1 MHNAPAVSYPAGR
14 CASAGAALAAIW
26 LAGAAGIVLWAAQA
40 RVAPMAF
47 AIACAALLAGGGWA
61 GRAWL
66 RSPVG
71 TLSWDGQ
78 GWTWAAAEGAQ
89 AAGTPEL
96 ALDAQ
101 RILLLRWQGPGRAQW
116 LWLQRRTLPARWDDL
131 RRAVYSRARPETPP
145 GARPPGEAKP

>member
-26 LAGAAGIVLWAAQA
+26 LAGAAGIVLWAVQA
-40 RVAPMAF
+40 RIAPAAF
-47 AIACAALLAGGGWA
+47 AIACAALLTSGGWA
-61 GRAWL
+61 ARAWL

-78 GWTWAAAEGAQ
+78 GWSWTGDAGAQ
-89 AAGTPEL
+89 AGRPEL

-101 RILLLRWQGPGRAQW
+101 RILLLRWQGPGGTQW
-116 LWLQRRTLPARWDDL
+116 LWLERGALPARWDDL
-131 RRAVYSRARPETPP
+131 RRAVYSRARPEAPP
-145 GARPPGEAKP
+145 GAQPPGEAKP